1 MEILWRLLFG
11 HMLADFTFQTD
22 FINHWKRTSSKG
34 LLAHCLMHPAF
45 YVVLC
50 WPYLGQVWVDFPA
63 AGLRLNGW
71 ACVVL
76 IFLIHLLEDWWRVF
90 AINRYQM
97 PDNTAF
103 FLWDQ
108 AVHYAVI
115 FAVAPLALGSVNLGA
130 AHPLSSVDVGGVV
143 PERWPVLGCL
153 FVAATHAGMVL
164 VYFLEKDANGASFPE
179 FDEKYLAM
187 AERLV
192 LALCFLLPSTA
203 TSAVCVAGWLAVMF
217 WLRRSRMFDLSAAS
231 FYGGGAIACV
241 CGLAARAVYYS
252 S

>member
-22 FINHWKRTSSKG
+22 FINHWKRTSTKG

-115 FAVAPLALGSVNLGA
+115 FAVAPLAPGSVNLGA

-143 PERWPVLGCL
+143 PERWPALGCL

-164 VYFLEKDANGASFPE
+164 VYSS
-179 FDEKYLAM
+179 
-187 AERLV
+187 RRTRT
-192 LALCFLLPSTA
+192 AL
-203 TSAVCVAGWLAVMF
+203 
-217 WLRRSRMFDLSAAS
+217 RSRNSTRSIWRWPSAWCSRCAS
-231 FYGGGAIACV
+231 C
-241 CGLAARAVYYS
+241 CRARRRPRSAS
-252 S
+252 RAGSR